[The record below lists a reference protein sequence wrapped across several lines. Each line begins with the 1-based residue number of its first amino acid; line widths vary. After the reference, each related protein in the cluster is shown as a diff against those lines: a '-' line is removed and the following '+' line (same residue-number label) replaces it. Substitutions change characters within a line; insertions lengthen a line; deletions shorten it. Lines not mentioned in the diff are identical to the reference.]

1 MTIGWRIGTQLI
13 TSIDVMRQLACSVFA
28 SIPLFLAAGSPC
40 LANDSS
46 AELSVGGLVFTRS
59 DEVSLESET
68 LRISPDVVAVR
79 YQFLN
84 QTQKP
89 VTLTIAF
96 PLPDIDLS
104 EGENYSIPNNDP
116 TNFLGFKTKV
126 DGKPV
131 NFSIHQRAFLG
142 TKDISAALRGL
153 GVPLLPIGPEQSRL
167 SDLPEATREQLIQQG
182 LLLQNGTDDQGRQL
196 YEGAW
201 TVKTSAVRQ
210 QTFEPNRP
218 AIVEHRYHT
227 SLGMS
232 FDTVLRK
239 GLRQNKAMAT
249 EIERYR
255 KDYCVNDA
263 FLAMLDKLAGGG
275 RSQYSEA
282 SGTAHQLRFENRRQL
297 GRSDQGLQA
306 DSGQAKGR
314 PVDQLLRRPNQD
326 DFTDVARGNGE
337 RLHARQGSENP
348 YRGTVLERPRV
359 KIRLQSSCH
368 LHPRHGTPAGPRRL
382 PGELAGGVCHM
393 SRSTGC

>member
-1 MTIGWRIGTQLI
+1 MTIGWWNWNSVEYLRID
-13 TSIDVMRQLACSVFA
+13 SMRQIACSVFA
-28 SIPLFLAAGSPC
+28 LIPLFLAAGSLC
-40 LANDSS
+40 LANDSA

-59 DEVSLESET
+59 DEVSLESES

-96 PLPDIDLS
+96 PLPDIDLL

-142 TKDISAALRGL
+142 TKDISAALQGL

-167 SDLPEATREQLIQQG
+167 SDLPEATREKLIQQG
-182 LLLQNGTDDQGRQL
+182 LLLPNGTDDQGRQL

-201 TVKTSAVRQ
+201 TVKTAAVRQ
-210 QTFEPNRP
+210 QTFEPNRA

-239 GLRQNKAMAT
+239 GLRENKAMAA

-255 KDYCVNDA
+255 KEYCVGDA
-263 FLAMLDKLAGGG
+263 FLAGLDGLAGAG
-275 RSQYSEA
+275 EA
-282 SGTAHQLRFENRRQL
+282 NKLKLQERRISYVLKTGANWAGPIKDFKLTVDKQKPDRLISFCAKPIKVISPTLVEFTAKDFTPDKDLKILIL
-297 GRSDQGLQA
+297 GR
-306 DSGQAKGR
+306 
-314 PVDQLLRRPNQD
+314 
-326 DFTDVARGNGE
+326 F
-337 RLHARQGSENP
+337 
-348 YRGTVLERPRV
+348 
-359 KIRLQSSCH
+359 
-368 LHPRHGTPAGPRRL
+368 
-382 PGELAGGVCHM
+382 
-393 SRSTGC
+393 

>member
-1 MTIGWRIGTQLI
+1 MT
-13 TSIDVMRQLACSVFA
+13 VMRQIALSFFS
-28 SIPLFLAAGSPC
+28 SIPLLLSGLAGSSS

-59 DEVSLESET
+59 AEVSLESEELT
-68 LRISPDVVAVR
+68 ISPDVVAVR
-79 YQFLN
+79 YRFLN
-84 QTQKP
+84 QTPKP
-89 VTLTIAF
+89 ITLTIAF

-116 TNFLGFKTKV
+116 TNFLGFKTRV

-142 TKDISAALRGL
+142 TKDISAALRSA
-153 GVPLLPIGPEQSRL
+153 GVPLVLIGPEKNRL
-167 SDLPEATREQLIQQG
+167 SDLPEATRDQLIQQG

-201 TVKTSAVRQ
+201 TVKTAVVRQ

-239 GLRQNKAMAT
+239 GLRQNKAMAA

-255 KDYCVNDA
+255 KDYCVNDD
-263 FLAMLDKLAGGG
+263 FLAMLDKLGGG
-275 RSQYSEA
+275 GEA
-282 SGTAHQLRFENRRQL
+282 NTAKLQERRISYILKTGANWAGPIKDFKLTVNKQKADRLISFCADQIKAISPTLVEFTAKDFTPDKDLKILIL
-297 GRSDQGLQA
+297 GR
-306 DSGQAKGR
+306 
-314 PVDQLLRRPNQD
+314 
-326 DFTDVARGNGE
+326 F
-337 RLHARQGSENP
+337 
-348 YRGTVLERPRV
+348 
-359 KIRLQSSCH
+359 
-368 LHPRHGTPAGPRRL
+368 
-382 PGELAGGVCHM
+382 
-393 SRSTGC
+393 